1 MLEIKSY
8 IKGHRLL
15 LVLVLTTMAYTM
27 SLVGG
32 NAILPLP
39 AVFQSFTP
47 PITIDAVLALIV
59 VVAIGIFFTTA
70 LSYFESISRSPWW
83 VADIFVLFCL
93 ITPSIVVWQISQ
105 ESLIARD
112 LAVYLLIFFPL
123 TAYFGTNV
131 ATITLAMWV
140 VAQSAIFQY
149 ESGPIL
155 WMLTIILQKSSTLQV
170 ICVFVGVIVSWV
182 LFKTKI
188 KQNYILYND

>member
-32 NAILPLP
+32 NTILPLP